1 MQAGSG
7 VSQREEAT
15 MAQNPSTRLHG
26 LHEQGQSVWLDYIR
40 RGIIDNGEL
49 EGMIRE
55 YDLRGVTSN
64 PSIFEEAI
72 GKSDDYDDEM
82 EFLAADGA
90 EADEAFETLAVSD
103 IQRTCDLFRP
113 IYDAAN
119 GHDGLVSM
127 EVSPLLASDT
137 QRSVDEAR
145 RLWKLVGRPNL
156 MIKIPGTD
164 EGIPAIEQLL
174 SEGINVNITLLFSL
188 AGYERVMEAFL
199 RGMER
204 RAEAGQPLDR
214 VASVASFFVSRVD
227 TAVDA
232 ELEAI
237 AKEGGPNAE
246 KAKAVMGRAA
256 IANAK
261 LAYQRFTEVFSGE
274 RWERL
279 AAKGAQVQRPLW
291 ASTSTKNP
299 AYRDVIYIESL
310 IGPHTVNTIP
320 LATLEAFNDHG
331 EVRRT
336 VDEGVDQARAELAT
350 LKELGI
356 DLEAVT
362 EKLQVEGVEKF
373 SKAFNQMIRA
383 VGEKLARVAQGT

>member
-1 MQAGSG
+1 
-7 VSQREEAT
+7 

>member
-1 MQAGSG
+1 MADN
-7 VSQREEAT
+7 AT
-15 MAQNPSTRLHG
+15 SRLHA
-26 LHEQGQSVWLDYIR
+26 LHQLGQSVWLDYIR
-40 RGIIDNGEL
+40 RGIIDNGEF
-49 EGMIRE
+49 EGMIRG

-90 EADEAFETLAVSD
+90 EAGEAFETLAVSD
-103 IQRTCDLFRP
+103 IQRTCDIFRP
-113 IYDAAN
+113 IYDAAE
-119 GHDGLVSM
+119 GHDGLVSL

-137 QRSVDEAR
+137 QRSIDEAR

-204 RAEAGQPLDR
+204 RAEAGEPLDR

-232 ELEAI
+232 ELEKI
-237 AKEGGPNAE
+237 AKEGGPNADR
-246 KAKAVMGRAA
+246 AKSMMGRAA

-261 LAYQRFTEVFSGE
+261 LAYQRFTEVFAGD
-274 RWERL
+274 RWEKL
-279 AAKGAQVQRPLW
+279 AAKGARVQRPLW
-291 ASTSTKNP
+291 ASTGTKNP
-299 AYRDVIYIESL
+299 AYSDLLYVENL
-310 IGPHTVNTIP
+310 IGPDTVNTMP
-320 LATLEAFNDHG
+320 EKTLDALLDHG
-331 EVRRT
+331 KCPGDT
-336 VDEGVDQARAELAT
+336 VTQGVEESKKLLDDLRAI
-350 LKELGI
+350 GI
-356 DLEAVT
+356 DIEV
-362 EKLQVEGVEKF
+362 
-373 SKAFNQMIRA
+373 
-383 VGEKLARVAQGT
+383 VGEKLQKDGVKLFEQSYDELLTSIEARRVAALPVAAAGGGE

>member
-1 MQAGSG
+1 
-7 VSQREEAT
+7 
-15 MAQNPSTRLHG
+15 MAENPKSPLHA

-49 EGMIRE
+49 AGMIRD

-72 GKSDDYDDEM
+72 GKSDDYDDDM

-90 EADEAFETLAVSD
+90 EADEAFETLAVDD
-103 IQRTCDLFRP
+103 IQRAADLFRP

-119 GHDGLVSM
+119 GHDGLISL

-137 QRSVDEAR
+137 QRSIDEAR
-145 RLWKLVGRPNL
+145 RLWKLVDRPNL

-232 ELEAI
+232 ELEKI

-246 KAKAVMGRAA
+246 KAKGVTGRAA

-261 LAYQRFTEVFSGE
+261 LAYQRFSEVFAGE

-310 IGPHTVNTIP
+310 IGPHTVNTVP
-320 LATLEAFNDHG
+320 LATLEAFTDHG

-336 VDEGVDQARAELAT
+336 VDADLDQARAELAT
-350 LKELGI
+350 LQELGI
-356 DLEAVT
+356 DLDAVT

-373 SKAFNQMIRA
+373 AKAYNQMIQA

>member
-1 MQAGSG
+1 MGENAKS
-7 VSQREEAT
+7 
-15 MAQNPSTRLHG
+15 RLHA

-49 EGMIRE
+49 EGMIRD

-82 EFLAADGA
+82 EFLAAEGD

-103 IQRTCDLFRP
+103 IQRTCDIFRP
-113 IYDAAN
+113 IYDAAQ
-119 GHDGLVSM
+119 GHDGLVSL

-137 QRSVDEAR
+137 QRSIDEAR
-145 RLWKLVGRPNL
+145 RLWKRVGRPNL

-174 SEGINVNITLLFSL
+174 SEGININITLLFSL

-214 VASVASFFVSRVD
+214 VTSVASFFVSRVD

-232 ELEAI
+232 ELEKLAQG
-237 AKEGGPNAE
+237 GGPNAE
-246 KAKAVMGRAA
+246 KAKAMMGRAA

-261 LAYQRFTEVFSGE
+261 LAYQRFAEVFAGE

-279 AAKGAQVQRPLW
+279 ATRGAQVQRPLW

-310 IGPHTVNTIP
+310 IGPHTVNTVP
-320 LATLEAFNDHG
+320 LATLEAFEDHG

-336 VDEGVDQARAELAT
+336 VDDRVDQARADLAT

-373 SKAFNQMIRA
+373 AKAFNQMIQT